1 MYMSTGKSD
10 KDYQIVVLGKLVG
23 MAKVNYSHSHSQRRL
38 SFYNNR
44 ELVNEVLEYVKN
56 GYEVELHDPTNNDIQ
71 YVRYYNTN
79 ERNAFYS
86 RTTPQA
92 KNN

>member
-1 MYMSTGKSD
+1 MYLSTGKSD
-10 KDYQIVVLGKLVG
+10 KDYQIVVLGRLIG
-23 MAKVNYSHSHSQRRL
+23 MTKVNYSDSHSQRRL

-44 ELVNEVLEYVKN
+44 ELVNEVLEYVKS
-56 GYEVELHDPTNNDIQ
+56 GYEVELHDPSSTDVR

-79 ERNAFYS
+79 NRNAFYS
-86 RTTPQA
+86 RTTPQS